1 MAPTPTTRTY
11 PSWGGLVCRDLR
23 RLSWGELVASPPILT
38 TSEISLA
45 QLASIRRP
53 RPSLLLLL
61 LFVSA
66 SIPASS
72 PTDISPTDI
81 IITQCELTYLDL
93 GACFF
98 LAWPLPKTAAAAA
111 ARLLRPLPPRTG
123 PIRGNPGLQLAMA
136 MLLLP
141 LPPRTGPVRPSPGLR
156 LPMALLLQLLQLVQL
171 LLQLV
176 NLLGLFLQLL
186 LQVADD
192 AVLPKK

>member
-1 MAPTPTTRTY
+1 MAPAPTARTY
-11 PSWGGLVCRDLR
+11 PLWGGLVCRDPR

-38 TSEISLA
+38 TSEVSLA

-72 PTDISPTDI
+72 PTDISPTGI
-81 IITQCELTYLDL
+81 IISHCELTYLDL

-111 ARLLRPLPPRTG
+111 RLLRPLQPRTG
-123 PIRGNPGLQLAMA
+123 PIRPSPGLPLAMA
-136 MLLLP
+136 LLL

-156 LPMALLLQLLQLVQL
+156 LPMALLLLQLLELVQL
-171 LLQLV
+171 LLKLV